1 MTSLPEVEP
10 VAHDLAQDL
19 ASAVAAG
26 EVEVHYLPIVDLS
39 DGMVTGVEALARW
52 CTDGQVIEAEVFLE
66 LAERSGAMV
75 AIGRHVVE
83 VACARVARWN
93 ADHAER
99 PLRISVNLS
108 WAQVVEPDLVD
119 HLAAVL
125 TETGLDPGLLSV
137 ELSERTLRDLGDRAR
152 GLLRSIDSLG
162 VRVAVDDFGTGAT
175 SLVALQQHPIH
186 ELKVDR
192 SFVARMDEDPS
203 AAAIVRGVIA
213 LAHSLEL
220 RVVAEGV
227 ERPAQEQML
236 RSLRCQRAQGWLYA
250 RPAADLGEVI
260 HAAGAGAARSLVRR
274 LPIHHELW
282 AGIATPGSAAR
293 FVEAVFEA
301 APIGMVLVDGNGEH
315 VAVNPAAADILG
327 HPVEDLTGRSC
338 WEVVHPADL
347 EADLAGTDRLL
358 RGEATSYRLEQR
370 ALTADGAE
378 RWVEVTVSG
387 IPGDHRARGE
397 APRLLRQVRSIEDE
411 RRSGE
416 DAALLRSIIEASPD
430 ALVIT
435 DVTGRCTH
443 WNRAAQLMFGWT
455 ADEMVGAPVA
465 RLVSAPGKMALA
477 RAIAHA
483 VQGRVGRWPEAN
495 LVGADGGLREVD
507 VTLGP
512 VLDREGGVVGI
523 VALAR
528 DVSDQRA
535 ATRALREAHAALG
548 AHASDLSASN
558 DRLASFAATL
568 THDLL
573 QPVAAVDGF
582 LGLLWS
588 HAEELTAEHRDWL
601 ERAVRGKERISEAIQ
616 ALHRAATE
624 GELELVPLA
633 VGPAVEEVARDL
645 ALPAGTV
652 DLTGAASLLVRA
664 DHGLL
669 TRVLTN
675 LIQNST
681 KYRHPDRP
689 LRVVVAGRPDGDDG
703 FRTVVVTDNG
713 LGLADDE
720 LESVFVRGVRGRAAG
735 ATMGTGTGLATVRSL
750 VERMGGQVWAER
762 HPDGACVCLRLRAS
776 SPAEA

>member
-1 MTSLPEVEP
+1 MISLPEVEP
-10 VAHDLAQDL
+10 AAHDLTQDL

-26 EVEVHYLPIVDLS
+26 EVEVHYLPIVGLS
-39 DGMVTGVEALARW
+39 DGMVSGVEALARW
-52 CTDGQVIEAEVFLE
+52 RTDGQVIEAEVFLE

-75 AIGRHVVE
+75 AISHHVVE
-83 VACARVARWN
+83 VACARVAAWN
-93 ADHAER
+93 EDHLER

-119 HLAAVL
+119 HLAAVI

-152 GLLRSIDSLG
+152 GLLRSIDALG

-203 AAAIVRGVIA
+203 AAAIVRGVVA
-213 LAHSLEL
+213 LAHSLGL
-220 RVVAEGV
+220 QVVAEGV

-250 RPAADLGEVI
+250 RAAADLGEVI
-260 HAAGAGAARSLVRR
+260 HAAGSGAARSMVRR
-274 LPIHHELW
+274 LPIHQELW

-293 FVEAVFEA
+293 FVEAVFDA
-301 APIGMVLVDGNGEH
+301 APIGMVLVDGKGEH
-315 VAVNPAAADILG
+315 VAVNPAAAEILG
-327 HPVEDLTGRSC
+327 HAVEDLTGRSC

-358 RGEATSYRLEQR
+358 RGEVTSYRLEQR
-370 ALTADGAE
+370 ALTADRCE

-416 DAALLRSIIEASPD
+416 DTALLRSIIEASPD

-465 RLVSAPGKMALA
+465 RLVSTAGKMALA

-483 VQGRVGRWPEAN
+483 VQGRVERWPEAD
-495 LVGADGGLREVD
+495 LVGADGGPREVD

-512 VLDREGGVVGI
+512 VVDRDGQVVGI

-528 DVSDQRA
+528 DVSEQRA
-535 ATRALREAHAALG
+535 ATRALREAHGALA

-558 DRLASFAATL
+558 DRLASFASTL

-573 QPVAAVDGF
+573 QPVAGVDGF
-582 LGLLWS
+582 LGLLQA
-588 HAEELTAEHRDWL
+588 HADELTDEHRDWL
-601 ERAVRGKERISEAIQ
+601 ERAIRGKERIAEAIQ
-616 ALHRAATE
+616 ALHRAASE
-624 GELELVPLA
+624 PELELVPLA
-633 VGPAVEEVARDL
+633 LGPAVEEVARDL
-645 ALPAGTV
+645 GLPSGTV
-652 DLTGAASLLVRA
+652 DVTGVANLLVRV

-669 TRVLTN
+669 TRILTN
-675 LIQNST
+675 LLQNSA
-681 KYRHPDRP
+681 KYRHPERA
-689 LRVVVAGRPDGDDG
+689 LTVAVTARVDGDEG

-720 LESVFVRGVRGRAAG
+720 LESVFVRGVRGQAAG
-735 ATMGTGTGLATVRSL
+735 ATIGTGTGLATVRSL

-762 HPDGACVCLRLRAS
+762 HPDGACLCLRLRS
-776 SPAEA
+776 SGPAEA

>member
-1 MTSLPEVEP
+1 M
-10 VAHDLAQDL
+10 
-19 ASAVAAG
+19 
-26 EVEVHYLPIVDLS
+26 
-39 DGMVTGVEALARW
+39 
-52 CTDGQVIEAEVFLE
+52 
-66 LAERSGAMV
+66 
-75 AIGRHVVE
+75 
-83 VACARVARWN
+83 
-93 ADHAER
+93 
-99 PLRISVNLS
+99 
-108 WAQVVEPDLVD
+108 
-119 HLAAVL
+119 
-125 TETGLDPGLLSV
+125 
-137 ELSERTLRDLGDRAR
+137 
-152 GLLRSIDSLG
+152 
-162 VRVAVDDFGTGAT
+162 
-175 SLVALQQHPIH
+175 LQEHRIH
-186 ELKVDR
+186 ELKIDR
-192 SFVARMDEDPS
+192 SFVAQMDDDPS
-203 AAAIVRGVIA
+203 AAALVRGVIS
-213 LAHSLEL
+213 LAHSLGLE
-220 RVVAEGV
+220 VVAEGV
-227 ERPAQEQML
+227 ERPTQEQML

-250 RPAADLGEVI
+250 RPDADLGGVL
-260 HAAGAGAARSLVRR
+260 HAAGAGAAQSLERG
-274 LPIHHELW
+274 LPSHDELW
-282 AGIATPGSAAR
+282 AGIAIPGSAAR
-293 FVEAVFEA
+293 FVEAVFDA
-301 APIGMVLVDGNGEH
+301 APIGMVLVDGTGQH
-315 VAVNPAAADILG
+315 VAVNPAAAAILG
-327 HPVEDLTGRSC
+327 HPLDDLVGRSC

-358 RGEATSYRLEQR
+358 RGETTSYRLEQR
-370 ALTADGAE
+370 ALSADGGE

-387 IPGDHRARGE
+387 IPGGQRARGE

-416 DAALLRSIIEASPD
+416 DAALLRSIVEASPD

-465 RLVSAPGKMALA
+465 RLVSAAGKMSLA

-495 LVGADGGLREVD
+495 LVARDGEAREVD

-558 DRLASFAATL
+558 ERLASFASAL

-582 LGLLWS
+582 LSLLWS
-588 HAEELTAEHRDWL
+588 HADELTEEHRDWL
-601 ERAVRGKERISEAIQ
+601 ERAVRSKERIAEAIQ

-633 VGPAVEEVARDL
+633 LGPAVEEVARDL
-645 ALPAGTV
+645 GLPAGTV
-652 DLTGAASLLVRA
+652 DVAGASSLLVRA

-669 TRVLTN
+669 ARVLTN
-675 LIQNST
+675 LLQNSA

-689 LRVVVAGRPDGDDG
+689 LSVVVTSRPDGDDG

-720 LESVFVRGVRGRAAG
+720 LESVFVRGVRGQAAG
-735 ATMGTGTGLATVRSL
+735 VSIGTGTGLATVRSL

-762 HPDGACVCLRLRAS
+762 HSGGASVCLRLRS
-776 SPAEA
+776 SGPAEA